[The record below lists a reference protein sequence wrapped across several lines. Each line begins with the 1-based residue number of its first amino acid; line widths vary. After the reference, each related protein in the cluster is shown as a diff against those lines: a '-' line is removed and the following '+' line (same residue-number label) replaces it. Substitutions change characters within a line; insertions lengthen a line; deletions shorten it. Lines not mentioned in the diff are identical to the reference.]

1 MTAIFPYLG
10 GKYNLSRKL
19 VKLIPDH
26 TCYVEA
32 FGGAANLLLRKPKS
46 KVEIYND
53 IDNALFDFFS
63 LLQRP
68 ADFELFH
75 YKLQITPYS
84 RKVYE
89 SFLDTWHLQTEME
102 ERVYRWYVCMSLS
115 FGGKMGHGWG
125 FAKSKCE
132 ARAFRGRI
140 EKMPEFAERFLSVNI
155 DCKPWESILKDY
167 DSPDTFFYLDP
178 PYAPSTRKA
187 GRYRHEMTDADHE
200 RLVESVVGCRGKV
213 MLSGYANPIY
223 YRLPWRRLDF
233 PVRCHVNGPSARG
246 GTKAK
251 RIESVW
257 MNYGN

>member
-1 MTAIFPYLG
+1 MTAIFPYFG
-10 GKYNLSRKL
+10 GKYKLSGKL
-19 VKLIPDH
+19 VTLIPAH

-53 IDNALFDFFS
+53 IDNALYEFFS

-75 YKLQITPYS
+75 DKLKVTLYS

-89 SFLDTWHLQTEME
+89 DFKDTWHLQTEMV
-102 ERVYRWYVCMSLS
+102 ERVYQWYVCMSMS
-115 FGGKMGHGWG
+115 FGGKIGCGWVY
-125 FAKSKCE
+125 AKTGCK

-140 EKMPEFAERFLSVNI
+140 EKFPEWTERFLSVNI

-178 PYAPSTRKA
+178 PYAPSTRKS
-187 GRYRHEMTDADHE
+187 GGYRHEMTEIDHE
-200 RLVESVVGCRGKV
+200 RLVESIVGLRGKV

-223 YRLPWRRLDF
+223 DRLPWRREDF
-233 PVRCHVNGPSARG
+233 PVRCSVKKTSGVEAP
-246 GTKAK
+246 K
-251 RIESVW
+251 RTESVW
-257 MNYGN
+257 MNYGKS